1 MIGSLIQE
9 KSRRKRLRLLVN
21 PAAGRGRSV
30 RRFESLARRLDEEKV
45 HYDHHFSKGPG
56 HLTELAEKLSAEAQ
70 DHSLI
75 VICGGDGSVNEVLNG
90 LPTPSP
96 PLGLL
101 PCGTGD
107 DLARNLGIPRSI
119 EGACRTLLTGSV
131 RVIDL
136 VSTGSRLYAGIGG
149 GEVDSEVTRRANESR
164 LPFPGST
171 VYVWAALRT
180 LTSFRPFSFTVTA
193 DEWQYRGPV
202 MFVAV
207 ANTPSYGGGLRLS
220 PDSLMDDGLI
230 EVCIVEEMGRLE
242 LLKCLPRLLRGTH
255 LTHPRVRLLKARRLR
270 LESERPVAF
279 YADGEY
285 HQALPV
291 ELSVV
296 PGALRVIVPTTP
308 AGDGGGGRKGSGR
321 PGETG

>member
-1 MIGSLIQE
+1 LITLTQE
-9 KSRRKRLRLLVN
+9 KSGSKRLRLLVN
-21 PAAGRGRSV
+21 PAAGRGRGA
-30 RRFESLARRLDEEKV
+30 RRFEGLARRLEELKV
-45 HYDHHFSKGPG
+45 DYDHHFSKAPG
-56 HLTELAEKLSAEAQ
+56 HLTELAEKLSLEDQ

-75 VICGGDGSVNEVLNG
+75 VVCGGDGSVNEVLNG

-131 RVIDL
+131 RVIDA

-149 GEVDSEVTRRANESR
+149 AGVDSEVTRRANESR
-164 LPFPGST
+164 LPFPGSAI
-171 VYVWAALRT
+171 YVWAVLRT
-180 LTSFRPFSFTVTA
+180 LASFRPFTFTISA
-193 DEWQYRGPV
+193 DEWRYRGPV
-202 MFVAV
+202 MFVGV

-220 PDSLMDDGLI
+220 PDSLVDDGLI

-242 LLKCLPRLLRGTH
+242 LLKSFPRLFRGTH
-255 LTHPRVRLLKARRLR
+255 LSHPRVRLLSARRLR

-285 HQALPV
+285 HQTLPV

-296 PGALRVIVPTTP
+296 PGALRVIVPSSP
-308 AGDGGGGRKGSGR
+308 AGDGRGGRKRFRR
-321 PGETG
+321 PGERE